1 MVLYKK
7 NKIWDVADSFLY
19 FEIVIRSFFQKW
31 WLHFHHLEIYPNV
44 FVPYD

>member
-19 FEIVIRSFFQKW
+19 FEIVIRS
-31 WLHFHHLEIYPNV
+31 V
-44 FVPYD
+44 FRNDDYIVIIWNCI